1 MTKTYQEALSWAS
14 SLLKQAGIDPDGARY
29 VLQIRAAYTPSQAV
43 LHRNDPLP
51 APVWTQFQ
59 ADVPRLVN
67 HEPAQYVVGVAPF
80 FGDMFE
86 VTPAVLIPRF
96 ETEELVAWVTSEQA
110 TAKTGLD
117 LGTGSGVIG
126 LTLAKQL
133 PQTVWLLSD
142 VSAPALMV
150 AKQNAA
156 RLGRHVTFKQSDLF
170 AGLGHERFDVI
181 VANLPYIS
189 HAEEAVMD
197 ESTLLYEPKLALFA
211 SADGLALFDRF
222 VAEVQAHL
230 TAQGT
235 VYLEFGYRQQ
245 PALAAL
251 FARELPTATV
261 TFRHDMAGH
270 PRMVRL
276 SWPDLEESNGNETLD
291 QK

>member
-1 MTKTYQEALSWAS
+1 MTKTYQEALTWAS
-14 SLLKQAGIDPDGARY
+14 SLLTQAGVDPDGARY
-29 VLQIRAAYTPSQAV
+29 VLQVRAAYTPSQAV
-43 LHRNDPLP
+43 LHRNDPLL
-51 APVWTQFQ
+51 AAVWTQFQ
-59 ADVPRLVN
+59 VDVPRLVK
-67 HEPAQYVVGVAPF
+67 HEPPQYVVGVAPF
-80 FGDMFE
+80 FGDMFV

-96 ETEELVAWVTSEQA
+96 ETEELVEWVASEQG

-133 PQTVWLLSD
+133 PQTAWTLSD
-142 VSAPALMV
+142 VSVGALAV
-150 AKQNAA
+150 AKQNAV
-156 RLGRHVTFKQSDLF
+156 RLERHVAFRQSDLF
-170 AGLGHERFDVI
+170 AGLETQRFDVI

-189 HAEEAVMD
+189 HAEKAVMD
-197 ESTLLYEPKLALFA
+197 ESTRRYEPELALFA
-211 SADGLALFDRF
+211 ADDGLAMFDRF
-222 VAEVQAHL
+222 VASVQAHL
-230 TAQGT
+230 TTRGT

-251 FARELPTATV
+251 FARRLPTATV

-276 SWPDLEESNGNETLD
+276 AWPDLEDSNGNKTLD